1 MKRRNLWLI
10 GVLAAFFAASIFTT
24 ACGGLNDPKK
34 AKPEEGTT
42 LPEEKKP
49 EALQQRNGIRG
60 IIQRMIS
67 IYGITMMH
75 GILSMPRN

>member
-42 LPEEKKP
+42 VPEEKKP
-49 EALQQRNGIRG
+49 EALQQRNSIRG
-60 IIQRMIS
+60 IQVHG
-67 IYGITMMH
+67 YGITMMY